1 MNAETFWQGWAF
13 LLSLSKVQL
22 ILIGVALALLV
33 AVSKILRFLFL
44 LGFLVV
50 CLTIVFPAATQWYD
64 QSRVG
69 TVLNYL
75 WKWGVAATQDPPP
88 ADPPPAATP
97 EAPVKESP

>member
-1 MNAETFWQGWAF
+1 MGAETFWQGWAF

-22 ILIGVALALLV
+22 ILVGVTLALLV

-50 CLTIVFPAATQWYD
+50 CFTVVFPSATQWYD

-69 TVLNYL
+69 TVVNYL
-75 WKWGVAATQDPPP
+75 LHWGMAATQDPPP
-88 ADPPPAATP
+88 PATPPTP
-97 EAPVKESP
+97 EAPAKGKE

>member
-1 MNAETFWQGWAF
+1 MGAETFWQGWAF

-22 ILIGVALALLV
+22 ILIGATLALLV

-50 CLTIVFPAATQWYD
+50 CFTVVFPSATQWYD

-69 TVLNYL
+69 TVVNYL
-75 WKWGVAATQDPPP
+75 LHWGMAATQDPPP
-88 ADPPPAATP
+88 TATPSTP
-97 EAPVKESP
+97 EAPAKGKE

>member
-1 MNAETFWQGWAF
+1 MGAETFWQGWAF

-22 ILIGVALALLV
+22 ILIGATLALLV

-50 CLTIVFPAATQWYD
+50 CFTVVFPSATQWYD

-69 TVLNYL
+69 TVVNYL
-75 WKWGVAATQDPPP
+75 LHWGMAATQDPPST
-88 ADPPPAATP
+88 ATPPTP
-97 EAPVKESP
+97 EAPAKGKE

>member
-22 ILIGVALALLV
+22 ILLGVALAVLV

-50 CLTIVFPAATQWYD
+50 CLTIVLPAATTWYE
-64 QSRVG
+64 QSRFG
-69 TVLNYL
+69 TVMNYL
-75 WKWGVAATQDPPP
+75 WQWGMAATQDLPAPPP
-88 ADPPPAATP
+88 APTP
-97 EAPVKESP
+97 EAPAKENE

>member
-22 ILIGVALALLV
+22 ILLGVALAVLV

-50 CLTIVFPAATQWYD
+50 CLTIVFPAATTWYE

-69 TVLNYL
+69 TVVNYL
-75 WKWGVAATQDPPP
+75 WHWGMAATQDP
-88 ADPPPAATP
+88 APAATP
-97 EAPVKESP
+97 PATTPEAPAKEKE

>member
-1 MNAETFWQGWAF
+1 MSAESFWQGWAF

-22 ILIGVALALLV
+22 ILLGVVLALLV

-50 CLTIVFPAATQWYD
+50 CLTVVFPSATQWYD

-69 TVLNYL
+69 TIVNYL
-75 WKWGVAATQDPPP
+75 WQWGKTATQDLTPAVTPPP
-88 ADPPPAATP
+88 PTP
-97 EAPVKESP
+97 EAPAKE

>member
-22 ILIGVALALLV
+22 ILIGVTLALLV

-69 TVLNYL
+69 SVLNYL
-75 WKWGVAATQDPPP
+75 WHWGVAATQDTTPAEPPP
-88 ADPPPAATP
+88 VITP
-97 EAPVKESP
+97 EAPLKEKK

>member
-1 MNAETFWQGWAF
+1 MNAESFWQWWAF

-22 ILIGVALALLV
+22 ILLGVVLALLV

-50 CLTIVFPAATQWYD
+50 CLTVVFPAATQWYD

-69 TVLNYL
+69 TVVNYL
-75 WKWGVAATQDPPP
+75 LQWGKAATQDPTPEALPP
-88 ADPPPAATP
+88 LTP
-97 EAPVKESP
+97 EAPMKEKK